1 MSSNKLL
8 QKIILDLQAAERE
21 LSLRGVEI
29 SDTKVETDLLPYGAA
44 ALPTVRNDGNNLIDA
59 RPTQTIEPEK
69 STHVPSSGSSAI
81 ATERLKSE
89 NQRLLTQL
97 SDAISDRNKHITANN
112 SLRMENELLLEQLHK
127 IQEELELYY
136 IDKMALEAALEQTQ
150 FVFESARLYTCQSN
164 EDK

>member
-1 MSSNKLL
+1 MSSSKLL

-21 LSLRGVEI
+21 LSLRGLEI
-29 SDTKVETDLLPYGAA
+29 SETKVETDLLPYGAA
-44 ALPTVRNDGNNLIDA
+44 ARPAVRNEGNNLSDA

-69 STHVPSSGSSAI
+69 STHVPSAGSSVI

-89 NQRLLTQL
+89 NRRLLTQL
-97 SDAISDRNKHITANN
+97 SDAISDRNKHIMANN

-136 IDKMALEAALEQTQ
+136 IDKMALETALEQTQ
-150 FVFESARLYTCQSN
+150 VVFESARLYACQSN